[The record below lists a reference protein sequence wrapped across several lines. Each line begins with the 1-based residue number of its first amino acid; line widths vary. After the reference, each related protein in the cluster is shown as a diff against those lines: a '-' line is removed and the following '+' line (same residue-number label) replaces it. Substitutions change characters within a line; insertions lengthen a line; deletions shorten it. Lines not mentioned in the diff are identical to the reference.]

1 MRELAR
7 AGKKTP
13 TGSKL
18 MSGGRF
24 SMAGRMCSRDV
35 RAGSA
40 ELADGCEGSSPPRK
54 GGHSVTSDEPR
65 LELDTVERTNYWGLH
80 YRCLSGGPMSMTPC
94 ESTMK
99 SDASFAVLFTPRC
112 TTQRC

>member
-35 RAGSA
+35 RLSLQADVRA
-40 ELADGCEGSSPPRK
+40 HRRREKVATEIRAMNLA
-54 GGHSVTSDEPR
+54 
-65 LELDTVERTNYWGLH
+65 
-80 YRCLSGGPMSMTPC
+80 
-94 ESTMK
+94 
-99 SDASFAVLFTPRC
+99 
-112 TTQRC
+112 

>member
-35 RAGSA
+35 
-40 ELADGCEGSSPPRK
+40 ELA
-54 GGHSVTSDEPR
+54 R
-65 LELDTVERTNYWGLH
+65 LSLQADVRAHRRREKVATEIRAMNL
-80 YRCLSGGPMSMTPC
+80 
-94 ESTMK
+94 
-99 SDASFAVLFTPRC
+99 A
-112 TTQRC
+112 